1 MPRAGALS
9 ADSRKP
15 VIRLSILLCGVL
27 AALAAMGVLTH
38 WFIFATYSSFPET
51 WQAVVARCLSRTVD
65 GPAYPFSYAA
75 LLGNLALLLLF
86 GLQHSIMA
94 RAGFQRWLARLMP
107 TPLHRSTYAMAA
119 AIVLEVTMVFWQPID
134 GCVWDL
140 KQSPTRWAVQSVFWT
155 GLFVAFAG
163 VVAMRSSDLTGMTQI
178 QCYLRGEEYES
189 KPLSARGPYRLV
201 RHPMWLGT
209 LFLLWATPTLT
220 LGRLI
225 MAAGLT
231 VYILI
236 AAPLAERDL
245 LRQYGNAYRA
255 YQSVTPR
262 WIPRLGWH
270 RKQHD

>member
-1 MPRAGALS
+1 MPRAGSLF
-9 ADSRKP
+9 ADSPKP

-27 AALAAMGVLTH
+27 AALVAMGVLTH
-38 WFIFATYSSFPET
+38 WFIFTACSSFPET

-65 GPAYPFSYAA
+65 GPAYPFSYAVV
-75 LLGNLALLLLF
+75 LGNLALLTLF
-86 GLQHSIMA
+86 GLQHSVMA
-94 RAGFQRWLARLMP
+94 RAGFQRWLARLVP

-119 AIVLEVTMVFWQPID
+119 AIVLEVTMVLWQPID

-140 KQSPTRWAVQSVFWT
+140 RQSPVRWVVQGVFWT
-155 GLFVAFAG
+155 GLFVALAG

-178 QCYLRGEEYES
+178 QCYLRDKQYEPE
-189 KPLSARGPYRLV
+189 PLSARGPYRLV

-209 LFLLWATPTLT
+209 LLLLWATPTLT

-225 MAAGLT
+225 MAGGLT
-231 VYILI
+231 IYILI

-245 LRQYGNAYRA
+245 VRIYGNGYRA

-262 WIPRLGWH
+262 WIPWLGWR